1 MTSLE
6 HLTKSTHR
14 DTREL
19 GRSPCKEIAQLLAA
33 GILRARTGSAMASPC
48 QQEATAGEIPLGF
61 TGHQRVHT
69 NPSQQE
75 GVSV

>member
-1 MTSLE
+1 MLRVLVTGGTGYIGSHTCL
-6 HLTKSTHR
+6 
-14 DTREL
+14 
-19 GRSPCKEIAQLLAA
+19 QLLAA
-33 GILRARTGSAMASPC
+33 GILRARTGAALASSC
-48 QQEATAGEIPLGF
+48 QHDATAGDISLGF

>member
-1 MTSLE
+1 MTPLE
-6 HLTKSTHR
+6 HPTKSAYR
-14 DTREL
+14 DTRDL
-19 GRSPCKEIAQLLAA
+19 GRSPCQEIAQLLAA
-33 GILRARTGSAMASPC
+33 GILRARTGSAVASPC
-48 QQEATAGEIPLGF
+48 QQEATVDDIPLGF

>member
-1 MTSLE
+1 MSHIE
-6 HLTKSTHR
+6 HHSKSTSG

-19 GRSPCKEIAQLLAA
+19 GRSPCQEIAQLLAA
-33 GILRARTGSAMASPC
+33 GILRARTGADLASSC
-48 QQEATAGEIPLGF
+48 QHDATAGDIPLGF

-75 GVSV
+75 GVFV

>member
-1 MTSLE
+1 MTPLE
-6 HLTKSTHR
+6 HPSKSAHR
-14 DTREL
+14 DTPEL
-19 GRSPCKEIAQLLAA
+19 GRSPCQEIAQLLAA
-33 GILRARTGSAMASPC
+33 GILRAHTVPTVASPC
-48 QQEATAGEIPLGF
+48 QHEATAGDIPLGF

>member
-1 MTSLE
+1 MSHLE
-6 HLTKSTHR
+6 HHSKSASR

-19 GRSPCKEIAQLLAA
+19 GRSPCQEIAQLLAA
-33 GILRARTGSAMASPC
+33 GILRARTGSPVASQC
-48 QQEATAGEIPLGF
+48 QHDATLGDIPLGF
-61 TGHQRVHT
+61 TGHQRVHA

>member
-1 MTSLE
+1 MTPLE
-6 HLTKSTHR
+6 HPSKSASR
-14 DTREL
+14 DLLEL
-19 GRSPCKEIAQLLAA
+19 GRSPCQEIAQLLAA
-33 GILRARTGSAMASPC
+33 GILRARTGSAVANPC
-48 QQEATAGEIPLGF
+48 QHEATAGDIPLGF